1 VWWLNESF
9 LTFRNTILPLKGE
22 GNTIFR
28 NIGKLSFN
36 HAASQFMEQKQAS
49 ELIEIEGK
57 YMDWVHLDQNV

>member
-1 VWWLNESF
+1 
-9 LTFRNTILPLKGE
+9 LPLKGE

-28 NIGKLSFN
+28 NVGKLSFN
-36 HAASQFMEQKQAS
+36 HASSQFVVQKQAS